1 MRLAE
6 SLDHPNSI
14 QFGLGNASF
23 GMYIS
28 GFYAECEDYAQ
39 RQLAIAKR
47 YDFPMAVATANFFMA
62 AAVVRNDPSGIAFK
76 IMEDNLEAAIKAGFA
91 VMTPGSILAE
101 ALDKAGRTREAL
113 RLLDRLL
120 EATRDPEVGS
130 FMSELWRLRG
140 EFTLCESRENK
151 SLGESY
157 LRTAVLI
164 TAAQE
169 ASQMR
174 LRAALPLAR
183 LLGDDGRRKEAHDLL
198 AAALNEN
205 SLAIDRSD
213 RAKSTLLLAELA

>member
-1 MRLAE
+1 
-6 SLDHPNSI
+6 
-14 QFGLGNASF
+14 
-23 GMYIS
+23 
-28 GFYAECEDYAQ
+28 
-39 RQLAIAKR
+39 
-47 YDFPMAVATANFFMA
+47 
-62 AAVVRNDPSGIAFK
+62 
-76 IMEDNLEAAIKAGFA
+76 
-91 VMTPGSILAE
+91 MTPGSMLAE

-140 EFTLCESRENK
+140 EFMLCESRENK

-157 LRTAVLI
+157 LRTAVRI
-164 TAAQE
+164 AAAQE

-205 SLAIDRSD
+205 SVAVDCSE